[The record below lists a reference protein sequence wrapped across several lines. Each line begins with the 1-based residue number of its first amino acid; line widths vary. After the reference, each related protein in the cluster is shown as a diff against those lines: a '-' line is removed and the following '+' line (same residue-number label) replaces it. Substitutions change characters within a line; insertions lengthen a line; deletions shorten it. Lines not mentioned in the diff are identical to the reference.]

1 MDVAAGTRLTLAPDR
16 CRKTGREES
25 PPREEEAEMPVGSTP
40 ALVSSGFKRRQALKA
55 VEVGA
60 GLAWKAI
67 LRRVVFFLVHGCN

>member
-1 MDVAAGTRLTLAPDR
+1 
-16 CRKTGREES
+16 
-25 PPREEEAEMPVGSTP
+25 MPVGSTP